1 MAMGGDFIVWSFLV
15 NKDSLSVNFVI
26 YSYEVLLVSDAKQ
39 AIVLE
44 LF

>member
-1 MAMGGDFIVWSFLV
+1 MAMGGDFVAWSFLV
-15 NKDSLSVNFVI
+15 NEDSLSVNFVI

-39 AIVLE
+39 ASVLG